1 MEVIDRNIEREDL
14 ELNHSH
20 VTYLKA
26 ISKTAIFL
34 GVFFM
39 SSSFGGLIA
48 SISITLTH
56 FRRIGNGSDRTFDWE
71 PFMLFFIGSILAFFC
86 GFYIFQLGKKLK
98 NDLLDFRNITDTTI
112 AKFVLGIQ
120 FIAIFFAFMTIYISF
135 LLIKHGFN

>member
-1 MEVIDRNIEREDL
+1 MDVIDRNIEREDL

-34 GVFFM
+34 SIFFM
-39 SSSFGGLIA
+39 SSSFGGLIT

-56 FRRIGNGSDRTFDWE
+56 FRRMRNDIDRTFEWE

-86 GFYIFQLGKKLK
+86 GYFIFQFGKKLK
-98 NDLLDFRNITDTTI
+98 NDLLDFRNIADTTI
-112 AKFVLGIQ
+112 VKFVIGIQ
-120 FIAIFFAFMTIYISF
+120 FIAIFFALMTIYISF
-135 LLIKHGFN
+135 LLIKYGFN